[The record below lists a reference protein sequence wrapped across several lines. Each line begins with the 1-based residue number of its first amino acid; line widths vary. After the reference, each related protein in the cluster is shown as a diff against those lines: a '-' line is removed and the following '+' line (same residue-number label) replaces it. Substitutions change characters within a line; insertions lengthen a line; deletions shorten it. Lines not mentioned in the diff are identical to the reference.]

1 MLLEIGLQVYNVN
14 SCVRLL
20 GEVVGQ
26 KAKVGEC
33 PAKDIVDEEDGGVLV
48 VASDVGCRRESG
60 LSTQCVVDACTLVLA
75 KRGLLARWLPLPV
88 ECVSLRR
95 CDSLVRLGGG
105 TNQLNPVTQHSD
117 MIMVIYKVDV
127 CMW

>member
-1 MLLEIGLQVYNVN
+1 
-14 SCVRLL
+14 
-20 GEVVGQ
+20 VVCQ
-26 KAKVGEC
+26 QTKVGEC
-33 PAKDIVDEEDGGVLV
+33 PAKDIVDEEDSGVLV
-48 VASDVGCRRESG
+48 GAGDVCCRSKSG
-60 LSTQCVVDACTLVLA
+60 VSTQCVIDAGTLVLA

-88 ECVSLRR
+88 ECVSLHRY
-95 CDSLVRLGGG
+95 DSLVRNGGV